1 MRALLGTFSWQEL
14 RHHPWRN
21 AAAVLAVM
29 LGVALAFS
37 VQLINASA
45 LDEFSSAVR
54 SVNGEP
60 DLEVRAVQGGF
71 DEAVFARLARHPQV
85 ALASP
90 VVEVQGLALAGDSQV
105 PIRVIGID
113 ALTLPTI
120 APALMPQ
127 AAAGADRFALFAPGQ
142 VFLNLAARDALGL
155 PAQSAPGAGK
165 AETVQLRGADAWHSL
180 AVAGHVAAGGKA
192 LAVMDIAAA
201 QELFGRIGQLS
212 RIDLRLAPGTDRAA
226 FIASLQKSPDWPAG
240 VQFAEPGDAAQ
251 RVSNLSRAY
260 RVNLTVL
267 ALVALFT
274 GAFLVFSVLA
284 LSVAK
289 RAQQF
294 ALLGVLGL
302 TPRERLRLVLAES
315 LVLGLIGSAA
325 GLALGTA
332 LAAFAL
338 RVLGGDLGGGYFEGV
353 APTLHW
359 SAGAA
364 LLYGGLGVVAAL
376 VGGWWPA
383 RAAQSL
389 PEAQTLKGLG
399 AAPTQGNGHWL
410 ALSLIAL
417 GAVLANLPAIGG
429 IPVAAYLSVACL
441 LVGGITALPWLI
453 ALLYDRVAPL
463 FSQRV
468 LPMLAV
474 ERARRMRG
482 TAAVAVSGV
491 VASLSLAVALT
502 VMVASFRD
510 SVTQWL
516 DVVLPADLYVR
527 ATSGGRGGNSG
538 GGSSTDTATFAPAFV
553 QSLAQLPG
561 VARTGTLRTQA
572 LQLDAARPAVA
583 LIARSLEGGAA
594 QSLPLVGSALTVPEG
609 QVGIYVSEPMVE
621 LYGAKPGTVF
631 APLSVAMGKAGASF
645 FVAGVWRDYARQFGA
660 IAMDARDFERLTGER
675 NVSDVALWLAP
686 GASEGAV
693 QAAVR
698 ELAARQEGQGAQGK
712 SSEGSVEIASVGQ
725 IRATSLRIFDRSFA
739 VTYWLQAV
747 AIAIGLFGIAASF
760 SAQVLARRKE
770 FGLLAHLG
778 FTRRQVLA
786 VVAGEGAA
794 WTAIGAVAGL
804 GLGLAVSV
812 VLVKVVNPQ
821 SFHWSMDLLVPW
833 ERLLALCAAVVAAGT
848 VTAWMAGRAAA
859 GKDVVLAVKE
869 DW

>member
-85 ALASP
+85 VLASP

-142 VFLNLAARDALGL
+142 VFLNLAARDTLGM

-165 AETVQLRGADAWHSL
+165 SETVQLRGGDAWHSL

-399 AAPTQGNGHWL
+399 AAPTHGNGHWL
-410 ALSLIAL
+410 ALGLIAL
-417 GAVLANLPAIGG
+417 GAALANLPAIGG

-631 APLSVAMGKAGASF
+631 APLSAAMGKAGASF